1 MLLKQSID
9 WKNEW
14 FPIDDATYLNF
25 AAHAAIPRVAL
36 NAVRLSAEAKMRP
49 HIVDDQTF
57 FSVAA
62 SLRQTL
68 ATLIGASPDE
78 VALTSGAGAGLAA
91 IAYALKWSD
100 GDEVICSRGEF
111 PVQYATWKPMEARE
125 GIKVRIAVPQG
136 QFVQSDDL
144 VASLTP
150 STRVV
155 SVSHVRFDD
164 GSMLDVSSLAAA
176 CKRNGT
182 LLVLDVS
189 QSCGAV
195 PMNVR
200 TLGADFI
207 VCAGY
212 KYLLSPW
219 GTGFLWM
226 RKENL
231 DSLRPGP
238 YNWLSQGVESFA
250 RLNYVDPEPAPTLS
264 RWDSAEAA
272 SIYNFNLTVME
283 ASAKFVLEAGPSLIR
298 DHNQALID
306 YFFERLPEGYRLAS
320 PRQASQRGV
329 FGCIEARTRGD
340 TEFLYQ
346 MLREERFVVA
356 LREGKIR
363 VAPHLLNSTQDI
375 DRLLVAMAKAWKD
388 ARHDAH

>member
-1 MLLKQSID
+1 MMSKQSID
-9 WKNEW
+9 WTHEW
-14 FPIDDATYLNF
+14 FPIDDAAYLNF

-36 NAVRLSAEAKMRP
+36 NAVQASVAAKMRP
-49 HIVDDQTF
+49 HIVDDLSF

-62 SLRQTL
+62 SVRQTL

-78 VALTSGAGAGLAA
+78 IALTSGAGAGLAA
-91 IAYALKWSD
+91 IAYALKWSA
-100 GDEVICSRGEF
+100 GDEVNIARGEF
-111 PVQYATWKPMEARE
+111 PVQYATWKPIEARE
-125 GIKVRIAVPQG
+125 GIKVQIVVPQG
-136 QFVQSDDL
+136 QFIQADDL
-144 VASLTP
+144 IAAMTP
-150 STRVV
+150 RTRVI

-164 GSMLDVSSLAAA
+164 GSILDVPSLAAV

-189 QSCGAV
+189 QSCGAL
-195 PMNVR
+195 PMDVR
-200 TLGADFI
+200 SLGADFI

-219 GTGFLWM
+219 GTGFLWT
-226 RKENL
+226 RTQNL

-250 RLNYVDPEPAPTLS
+250 RLNFVDPEPAPTLS

-272 SIYNFNLTVME
+272 TIYNFNLTVME
-283 ASAKFVLEAGPSLIR
+283 ASARFVLNASPALIR
-298 DHNQALID
+298 DHNQALIN

-329 FGCIEARTRGD
+329 FGCIEVGNRGD
-340 TEFLYQ
+340 TELLYHT
-346 MLREERFVVA
+346 LRDERFVVA
-356 LREGKIR
+356 LREGKVR

-375 DRLLVAMAKAWKD
+375 DRLLVVMAKAWKE
-388 ARHDAH
+388 ARYVRH

>member
-9 WKNEW
+9 WRNEW

-144 VASLTP
+144 VAALTP

-164 GSMLDVSSLAAA
+164 GSMLDVSSLVAA

>member
-1 MLLKQSID
+1 MIPEQSIH
-9 WKNEW
+9 WKNAW
-14 FPIDDATYLNF
+14 FPIDDVTYLNF

-36 NAVRLSAEAKMRP
+36 NAVQSSVAAKMRP
-49 HIVDDQTF
+49 HIVDDRSF

-68 ATLIGASPDE
+68 ATLIGANPDE

-91 IAYALKWSD
+91 IAYALKWSR
-100 GDEVICSRGEF
+100 GDEVVIARGEF
-111 PVQYATWKPMEARE
+111 PVQHATWKPMEARE

-136 QFVQSDDL
+136 QFIQPDDL
-144 VASLTP
+144 VAAMTP

-182 LLVLDVS
+182 FLVLDVS
-189 QSCGAV
+189 QSCGAI

-200 TLGADFI
+200 SLGADFI

-219 GTGFLWM
+219 GTGFLWT

-250 RLNYVDPEPAPTLS
+250 RLNYVNPEPSPGLS

-283 ASAKFVLEAGPSLIR
+283 ASAKFVLDAGPALIR
-298 DHNQALID
+298 DHNQALIE
-306 YFFERLPEGYRLAS
+306 YFFERLPDGYRLAS

-329 FGCIEARTRGD
+329 FGCIEAGSRAN
-340 TEFLYQ
+340 TESLYQ
-346 MLREERFVVA
+346 TLRDEGFVVA

-363 VAPHLLNSTQDI
+363 VAPHLLNSTQDM
-375 DRLLVAMAKAWKD
+375 DRLLVVMAKAS
-388 ARHDAH
+388 HVAH

>member
-57 FSVAA
+57 FCVAA

-144 VASLTP
+144 VAALTP

-388 ARHDAH
+388 ARRDAH